1 MLSQPK
7 ALVTKASRRLHYL
20 WLFTKQ
26 GTSVADLIQVYIT
39 LVRPLLE
46 YGHVLL
52 VGCSKEHERA
62 IERVQRRAL
71 RIVSLGGRRSVL
83 PLPTLKE
90 RRELAAVKLLKDM
103 LEESHPLH
111 DLVPPTRTMAT
122 GRTRTD
128 STQNSQSQQPVQKD
142 SAIHSSIRL
151 SVYTM
156 SQRAE
161 DISVLSL

>member
-1 MLSQPK
+1 MSQPK

-46 YGHVLL
+46 YGHVIL

-62 IERVQRRAL
+62 IERVWRAL

-90 RRELAAVKLLKDM
+90 RREMAAVKLLKDM

-122 GRTRTD
+122 GRTLRNNTELTIPTARTKRL
-128 STQNSQSQQPVQKD
+128 SNSFLHQ
-142 SAIHSSIRL
+142 AIRL
-151 SVYTM
+151 YNESKG
-156 SQRAE
+156 
-161 DISVLSL
+161 